1 MEAAFERLQ
10 LRERI
15 LTETAEAGK
24 ELRVNLGEE
33 R

>member
-1 MEAAFERLQ
+1 MEAALERLQ

-15 LTETAEAGK
+15 LTEKVEPDK